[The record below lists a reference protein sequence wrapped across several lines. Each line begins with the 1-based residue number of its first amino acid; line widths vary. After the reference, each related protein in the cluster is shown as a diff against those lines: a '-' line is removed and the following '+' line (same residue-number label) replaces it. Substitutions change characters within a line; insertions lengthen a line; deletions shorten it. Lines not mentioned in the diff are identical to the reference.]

1 MIEDSIIRQI
11 FDGWAASENPL
22 FGDRIQRPLPSFH
35 DVKDV
40 FEQVFL
46 ASLKCE
52 EGRPIRCSIVLA
64 SPSDIDDPSHQYNK
78 DFRRFVTP
86 LPLTAESIAKL
97 APAFDPLLSSI
108 AVCRDAATR
117 TLQCWGIFNYS
128 PAAHRLS
135 EPSPASVGDM
145 WCRPDLFT
153 LTTRNPGSIQVSRM
167 NVNIGWFTDGDFVP
181 AVPTP
186 FTSKSLGNHLIE
198 PLKSTSLWQQY
209 GMYYWECY
217 RTALEVLLFESASRG
232 HGAIIILLS
241 SGHTVIPEHILSDA
255 YHLEAVM
262 PLRTHLET
270 MLEAQRRH
278 HNSSGKLLL
287 EHLQRLAQLSTVDG
301 ALILTRELE
310 LVAFG
315 AKLHV
320 PNKWTGQTLEG
331 PDGFGYT
338 SRNPFAAQRYG
349 VRHNSA
355 INFAAECEG
364 STVFV
369 ISQDGPIRA
378 FIRFNEDTMLYWPD
392 CTVSMFV

>member
-1 MIEDSIIRQI
+1 MIEDAVIRQI
-11 FDGWAASENPL
+11 IGRWAVPESPP
-22 FGDRIQRPLPSFH
+22 FGACSQRPPPSFR
-35 DVKDV
+35 DVKEV

-64 SPSDIDDPSHQYNK
+64 PPGDVDDPSHRYNK
-78 DFRRFVTP
+78 DFRRFATR
-86 LPLTAESIAKL
+86 LPFTAESIAKL

-108 AVCRDAATR
+108 AVCRDAATGD
-117 TLQCWGIFNYS
+117 LHCWGIFNYS
-128 PAAHRLS
+128 PTAHRLH
-135 EPSPASVGDM
+135 EPSPALVGGTS
-145 WCRPDLFT
+145 CRPDFLT

-167 NVNIGWFTDGDFVP
+167 NVNLGWFTDGDFVP

-186 FTSKSLGNHLIE
+186 FTFKSLGSHLIE
-198 PLKSTSLWQQY
+198 PLKSTPLWQQY
-209 GMYYWECY
+209 GTDYWRSY
-217 RTALEVLLFESASRG
+217 RSALEVLLSESASRG
-232 HGAIIILLS
+232 HGAIIILLA
-241 SGHTVIPEHILSDA
+241 GRDTAMPEQLISDA
-255 YHLEAVM
+255 YYLEAVP
-262 PLRTHLET
+262 PLQDHLEQ
-270 MLEAQRRH
+270 MLEAQRLH
-278 HNSSGKLLL
+278 QDFAGKSVL

-320 PNKWTGQTLEG
+320 PKKWTGRTVEG
-331 PDGFGYT
+331 PDGSGYASGT
-338 SRNPFAAQRYG
+338 PFPAERYG

-355 INFAAECEG
+355 INFAAECAG
-364 STVFV
+364 STAFV

-378 FIRFNEDTMLYWPD
+378 FMRFDEDTVLYWPD

>member
-1 MIEDSIIRQI
+1 
-11 FDGWAASENPL
+11 
-22 FGDRIQRPLPSFH
+22 LPSFH

-52 EGRPIRCSIVLA
+52 EGRPIRCSMVLA

-86 LPLTAESIAKL
+86 LPLTADSIAKL

-108 AVCRDAATR
+108 AVCRDAETAT
-117 TLQCWGIFNYS
+117 LHCWGIFNYS
-128 PAAHRLS
+128 PPGHRLN
-135 EPSPASVGDM
+135 EPFPAPVEER

-153 LTTRNPGSIQVSRM
+153 LTTRHPGSIQVSRM
-167 NVNIGWFTDGDFVP
+167 HANIGWFTDGEFVP

-186 FTSKSLGNHLIE
+186 FTSKSLGNHLME
-198 PLKSTSLWQQY
+198 PLKSTHLWHKY
-209 GMYYWECY
+209 GTYYWDGY
-217 RTALEVLLFESASRG
+217 RAALEVLLFESASRG
-232 HGAIIILLS
+232 HGAIIILLA

-255 YHLEAVM
+255 YHIEAMM
-262 PLRTHLET
+262 PLHTHLET

-278 HNSSGKLLL
+278 QSSSGTLLL

-338 SRNPFAAQRYG
+338 SGNPFPAHRYG

-355 INFAAECEG
+355 INFAAQCDG
-364 STVFV
+364 STAFV

-378 FIRFNEDTMLYWPD
+378 FIRWNDETVLYWPD
-392 CTVSMFV
+392 CTASMFV

>member
-1 MIEDSIIRQI
+1 MIENSIIRQI
-11 FDGWAASENPL
+11 LDGWAAAENHP
-22 FGDRIQRPLPSFH
+22 FGDRTQRPLPSFH
-35 DVKDV
+35 DVKEV

-64 SPSDIDDPSHQYNK
+64 SPSDIDDPSHRYNK
-78 DFRRFVTP
+78 DFRRFATP

-97 APAFDPLLSSI
+97 APAFDPMLSSI
-108 AVCRDAATR
+108 AVCRDSATR

-128 PAAHRLS
+128 PPAHRFN
-135 EPSPASVGDM
+135 EPSPAVVEGM
-145 WCRPDLFT
+145 WFRPDLFT
-153 LTTRNPGSIQVSRM
+153 LTTRNPGSVQVSRM
-167 NVNIGWFTDGDFVP
+167 NSSIGWFTDGDFVP

-198 PLKSTSLWQQY
+198 PLKSTNLWQKY
-209 GMYYWECY
+209 GTYYWHY
-217 RTALEVLLFESASRG
+217 YSAALEVLLFESASRG
-232 HGAIIILLS
+232 HGAIIILLA
-241 SGHTVIPEHILSDA
+241 SGNTVIPEHVISDA
-255 YHLEAVM
+255 YRLEAVM
-262 PLRTHLET
+262 PLQTHLENL
-270 MLEAQRRH
+270 LEAQRLH
-278 HNSSGKLLL
+278 QSSDGKLLL

-320 PNKWTGQTLEG
+320 PNKWTGKTLEG

-378 FIRFNEDTMLYWPD
+378 FIRFNEDTVLYWPD